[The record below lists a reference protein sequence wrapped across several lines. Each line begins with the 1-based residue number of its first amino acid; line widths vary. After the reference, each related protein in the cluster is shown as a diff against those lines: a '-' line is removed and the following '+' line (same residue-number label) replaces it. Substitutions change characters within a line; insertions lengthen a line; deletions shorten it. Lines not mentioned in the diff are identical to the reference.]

1 MGAFRNWEGFKKWKS
16 DLSFQKSKSKEMKK
30 STDLRTIEECDE
42 MMKHPALK
50 RTMTTAKIL
59 AVIAGAMLICSLPF
73 IAMETSPINIPK
85 HNDSLAPS
93 NTLQENIRTTSPQAD
108 SCIRAIKMKRKK

>member
-1 MGAFRNWEGFKKWKS
+1 
-16 DLSFQKSKSKEMKK
+16 MKK

-59 AVIAGAMLICSLPF
+59 AVIACIGFVCALSF
-73 IAMETSPINIPK
+73 IAGETSPLNIPK
-85 HNDSLAPS
+85 HNDSLAPD